1 MLLAQQYAPDL
12 TKVKDKIMIS
22 TPLGYILRGDM
33 PGFKQDFIDRNTQ
46 PITLSNEDL
55 MNMSMDLVNPMA
67 KVGGIVGSIGKSA
80 FKPFT
85 QSRFLESTPKNPD
98 PRVGNRYERTDLG
111 LLVPH
116 KNLPDSEFYNSVIIP
131 KQSDLTSR
139 GQRIEEVSDMPLK
152 NPVTT
157 TGGYDYP
164 RDIGLNEKGVVY
176 ASNEQAAQKD
186 INRILNAK
194 KYFESQNIPVNNY
207 FLTTSS
213 MADGSEYFSDMT
225 AKTFLNFIDN
235 GRISKQLVN
244 DLDEEIR
251 RFNPKKKKDGSV
263 SFPTSDWK
271 GIMTPEGREQLNS
284 INGAK
289 YRKALAK
296 RMEIQ
301 KYGKEMGFNYEDI
314 RGAVLADRLKGLE
327 ANMFGDTLI
336 KVNPDK
342 LKLVEGSHP
351 AYSHDIL
358 GSEGVFTLGNNYP
371 IRGVLYGNDFFEALK
386 RGELTTQVK
395 KGKTIPAD
403 DISKTKQADKNT
415 FGRLYDGTSGILGGY
430 VDDATLERM
439 KAFKKFQGL
448 L

>member
-12 TKVKDKIMIS
+12 TKLKDYLIE
-22 TPLGYILRGDM
+22 TPLGYMVRGDM
-33 PGFKQDFIDRNTQ
+33 GGAVNK
-46 PITLSNEDL
+46 LGSNAKLRVDAM
-55 MNMSMDLVNPMA
+55 MNPETAIETGMDYVT
-67 KVGGIVGSIGKSA
+67 GGAGTIGKSA

-85 QSRFLESTPKNPD
+85 QSRFLESTLKNPD
-98 PRVGNRYERTDLG
+98 PRVGTRYERTDLG

-116 KNLPDSEFYNSVIIP
+116 KNLTDDDLYNSLIIP

-139 GQRIEEVSDMPLK
+139 GQRIESVSDMPLK
-152 NPVTT
+152 EPVIT
-157 TGGYDYP
+157 TGGFDYP
-164 RDIGLNEKGVVY
+164 RDKGLKGVVY

-194 KYFESQNIPVNNY
+194 NYYESQDIPVNNI
-207 FLTTSS
+207 FLSPST
-213 MADGSEYFSDMT
+213 MADGSEYFSDMS

-289 YRKALAK
+289 YRKALSN

-301 KYGKEMGFNYEDI
+301 KYGKEMGFNYEDV

-336 KVNPDK
+336 KVNPNK
-342 LKLVEGSHP
+342 LKLAEGSHP
-351 AYSHDIL
+351 AYSHDVL
-358 GSEGVFTLGNNYP
+358 GAEGVYTLGNNYP
-371 IRGVLYGNDFFEALK
+371 IKGVLYGDDYFEALK
-386 RGELTTQVK
+386 KGELTTQVK

>member
-12 TKVKDKIMIS
+12 SKVKDNIMIS

-33 PGFKQDFIDRNTQ
+33 AGFKQDFIDRNST
-46 PITLSNEDL
+46 PVTLTNEDL
-55 MNMSMDLVNPMA
+55 MNMSMDLVTPMA
-67 KVGGIVGSIGKSA
+67 KVGGIVGSIGKNA

-85 QSRFLESTPKNPD
+85 QSRFLENTPKNPD
-98 PRVGNRYERTDLG
+98 PRVGTRYERTDLG

-116 KNLPDSEFYNSVIIP
+116 KNLTDDDLYNSIIIP

-139 GQRIEEVSDMPLK
+139 GQRIESVSDMPLK
-152 NPVTT
+152 EPVIT
-157 TGGYDYP
+157 TGGFDYP
-164 RDIGLNEKGVVY
+164 RDKGLKGVVY

-186 INRILNAK
+186 INRMLNAK
-194 KYFESQNIPVNNY
+194 KYYESQDIPVNNI
-207 FLTTSS
+207 FLAPST

-263 SFPTSDWK
+263 SFPTADWK

-296 RMEIQ
+296 RMEVQ

-336 KVNPDK
+336 KVNPNK
-342 LKLVEGSHP
+342 LKLAEGSHP
-351 AYSHDIL
+351 AYSHDVL
-358 GSEGVFTLGNNYP
+358 GAEGVYTLGNNYP
-371 IRGVLYGNDFFEALK
+371 VKGVLYGDDYFEALK